1 MSFVGVVAV
10 NVYAQEQYEE
20 DKTASDYA
28 FDKFREIGEI
38 MEKKDKLCLEMEQE
52 NMIDEIEIP
61 EFKEYCEERLQDID
75 IIEKNQLLKEYGNED

>member
-1 MSFVGVVAV
+1 
-10 NVYAQEQYEE
+10 
-20 DKTASDYA
+20 
-28 FDKFREIGEI
+28 